1 MDQEEAID
9 LSILDGKEIKKLEEK
24 QKKIDRVIELIHEN
38 GLEKNKEF
46 MEEIEEV
53 IEALKQEK

>member
-38 GLEKNKEF
+38 GLEKDKEF